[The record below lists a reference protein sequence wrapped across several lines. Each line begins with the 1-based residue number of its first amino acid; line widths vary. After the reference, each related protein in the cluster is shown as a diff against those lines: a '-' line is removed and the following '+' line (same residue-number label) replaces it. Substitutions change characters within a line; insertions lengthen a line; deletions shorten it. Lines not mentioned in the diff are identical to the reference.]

1 MLCFCSVF
9 WGNFMTTPTIN
20 LADLLKIADAYK
32 VLDQLVKESRLTNEQ
47 HGRYCDTIIGRVVLD
62 RVLSSLDV
70 KVEVK
75 A

>member
-1 MLCFCSVF
+1 
-9 WGNFMTTPTIN
+9 MTTPTIN
-20 LADLLKIADAYK
+20 LADLFKIAESYK
-32 VLDQLVKESRLTNEQ
+32 ILEQLVKESRLTNEQ

-70 KVEVK
+70 KVGVK

>member
-1 MLCFCSVF
+1 
-9 WGNFMTTPTIN
+9 MTTPTIN
-20 LADLLKIADAYK
+20 LADLFKIADAYK
-32 VLDQLVKESRLTNEQ
+32 ILDKLVKELVKESRLTNEQ
-47 HGRYCDTIIGRVVLD
+47 HERYCDTIIGRVVLD

>member
-1 MLCFCSVF
+1 
-9 WGNFMTTPTIN
+9 MTTPTIN
-20 LADLLKIADAYK
+20 LADLVKIADAYK

>member
-1 MLCFCSVF
+1 M
-9 WGNFMTTPTIN
+9 NTPTIN

-32 VLDQLVKESRLTNEQ
+32 LLEQLVKESRLTNEQ
-47 HGRYCDTIIGRVVLD
+47 HGRYCDTIIGKVVLD

-70 KVEVK
+70 KVGVK

>member
-1 MLCFCSVF
+1 
-9 WGNFMTTPTIN
+9 MTTPTIN
-20 LADLLKIADAYK
+20 LADLLKIADSYK
-32 VLDQLVKESRLTNEQ
+32 ILEQLVKESRLTNEQ
-47 HGRYCDTIIGRVVLD
+47 HGRYCDTIIGRVVMD

>member
-1 MLCFCSVF
+1 
-9 WGNFMTTPTIN
+9 MTTPTIN
-20 LADLLKIADAYK
+20 LADLVKIADAYK
-32 VLDQLVKESRLTNEQ
+32 ILEQLVKESRLTNEQ

>member
-1 MLCFCSVF
+1 
-9 WGNFMTTPTIN
+9 MTTPSIN
-20 LADLLKIADAYK
+20 LADLLKIADSYK
-32 VLDQLVKESRLTNEQ
+32 LLEQLVKESRLTNEQ
-47 HGRYCDTIIGRVVLD
+47 HARYCDTIIGKVVLD

>member
-1 MLCFCSVF
+1 
-9 WGNFMTTPTIN
+9 MTTPTIN
-20 LADLLKIADAYK
+20 LADLLKIANSYK
-32 VLDQLVKESRLTNEQ
+32 LLEQLVKESRLTNEQ
-47 HGRYCDTIIGRVVLD
+47 HGRYCDTIIGKVVLD

>member
-1 MLCFCSVF
+1 
-9 WGNFMTTPTIN
+9 MTTPTIN

>member
-1 MLCFCSVF
+1 
-9 WGNFMTTPTIN
+9 MTTPTIN
-20 LADLLKIADAYK
+20 LADIVKIADAYK
-32 VLDQLVKESRLTNEQ
+32 ILDTLVKESRLTNEQ
-47 HGRYCDTIIGRVVLD
+47 HGRYCDTIIGKVILD